1 MYKYLIRFVL
11 DNQVLGM
18 IVACFISLAPG
29 ENSVQWWSSITPK
42 LIVES
47 GVNYR
52 SQSLRGWRDYWDSPI
67 TYVCVQIT
75 KKCTDFSTA
84 PLWTVVLCGTWKK
97 RWVGI
102 SMRIAIKWNFV
113 IRKLMSKTK
122 SKHWR
127 DWKYQCPIF
136 LNFQT

>member
-1 MYKYLIRFVL
+1 MYVYLIRFVL
-11 DNQVLGM
+11 DNQVLEM

-47 GVNYR
+47 GVNYTEANPCVGGEITGIALLPMFVFR
-52 SQSLRGWRDYWDSPI
+52 LQRNALISPLHHCGLWF
-67 TYVCVQIT
+67 YVGHE
-75 KKCTDFSTA
+75 KKDGLEF
-84 PLWTVVLCGTWKK
+84 PW
-97 RWVGI
+97 
-102 SMRIAIKWNFV
+102 AIKWNFV